1 MKMNG
6 KLMLEF
12 NNEPQNVSCLDDTC
26 NYLFLCLAVGLY
38 VTQMF
43 KRKLFKSNKDL
54 TDENNVTEMSDSDS
68 QDQDDD
74 DDENKTYEVEVDSE
88 DQNKEKDVEME
99 MLYQDIIEFHEYTDE
114 CFKRASTVVY
124 PSLEEIQKFLIDFPL
139 VDLMKSTGKKL
150 CVWDLDE
157 TLIHCIHDKPESAD
171 VQIDIQFPS
180 KVTRVTFT
188 FLFYLLDWYKYQA
201 RYD

>member
-1 MKMNG
+1 MKM
-6 KLMLEF
+6 KELEF
-12 NNEPQNVSCLDDTC
+12 ETEHQNKSCLDDTC
-26 NYLFLCLAVGLY
+26 NYLFLCLVVGSY
-38 VTQMF
+38 VTQII
-43 KRKLFKSNKDL
+43 KRKLFHSNSATSLK
-54 TDENNVTEMSDSDS
+54 NNVIPWEMLDS
-68 QDQDDD
+68 QSQDD
-74 DDENKTYEVEVDSE
+74 EKSKAYEEEVDSE
-88 DQNKEKDVEME
+88 DQNKENEAEME

-114 CFKRASTVVY
+114 CFKRASKVVY

-157 TLIHCIHDKPESAD
+157 TLIHCVHDKPQSAD

-180 KVTRVTFT
+180 KATRVTFT